1 MLFLDACSAR
11 LTRDSIVRERAGIA
25 VKSMEGM
32 CVVTAAQ
39 PGKKALDAPNTGNVE
54 GYSEQELAAGSPF
67 AIAFRKN
74 IRSGANLMDAIE
86 QIITDVKL
94 MTQGEQEPYVS
105 SKDLLKVKKLVL
117 P

>member
-1 MLFLDACSAR
+1 MLFLDACSER
-11 LTRDSIVRERAGIA
+11 LTRGRVVCERAGFK
-25 VKSMEGM
+25 VEPMDGM

-86 QIITDVKL
+86 QMITDVKR

-105 SKDLLKVKKLVL
+105 SKDLLKVKRLVL